1 MDTHILIIVYSTFF
15 AGAFIKG
22 LTGLGF
28 VSLCL
33 PVIALFIKLEE
44 AIPLVVL
51 PSLLSNVIMIYQTGR
66 LKQSLRRFWL
76 LYISALPGIYAGV
89 LILNMVGNYAAKI
102 ILGVVSIA
110 YSLLLLLKIE
120 ISIPEKNE
128 RILSVPVGLTNG
140 FLNGLTGTQIIPML
154 PYLLSLKLDR
164 NGMINAINLGFTLS
178 IIVLLIIFGKFDLI
192 SLETLKY
199 SIVGVIPVAA
209 GIYLGGKLRHKIS
222 EERFKLAVLII
233 LIIRGVNLI
242 LNA

>member
-1 MDTHILIIVYSTFF
+1 METHILIIVYTTFF
-15 AGAFIKG
+15 AAAFIKG

-33 PVIALFIKLEE
+33 PIIAIFIKLEQ

-51 PSLLSNVIMIYQTGR
+51 PSLLSNVMMIYQTGR
-66 LKQSLRRFWL
+66 LRQSIQRFWL
-76 LYISALPGIYAGV
+76 LYVSAFPGIYAGV

-110 YSLLLLLKIE
+110 YSLLLLLRIE
-120 ISIPEKNE
+120 VSIPKQKEE
-128 RILSVPVGLTNG
+128 LLSIPVGLTNG

-154 PYLLSLKLDR
+154 PYLLSVKLDR
-164 NGMINAINLGFTLS
+164 EGMINAINVGFTLS
-178 IIVLLIIFGKFDLI
+178 ITVLLIIFDKFNMI
-192 SLETLKY
+192 NLEIIKY
-199 SIVGVIPVAA
+199 SVVGAIPVTA

-222 EERFKLAVLII
+222 EERFRLAVLIL
-233 LIIRGVNLI
+233 LIIIGVNLI

>member
-1 MDTHILIIVYSTFF
+1 MDTHILIIVYATFF
-15 AGAFIKG
+15 AAAFIKG

-102 ILGVVSIA
+102 VLGILSIA
-110 YSLLLLLKIE
+110 YSLLLLLRIE

-164 NGMINAINLGFTLS
+164 NGMINAINLGFTFS

-199 SIVGVIPVAA
+199 SIVGAIPVAA
-209 GIYLGGKLRHKIS
+209 GIYLGGKLRHKVS

-233 LIIRGVNLI
+233 LIIIGVNLI

>member
-233 LIIRGVNLI
+233 LIIIGVNLI

>member
-164 NGMINAINLGFTLS
+164 SGMINAINLGFTFS

-233 LIIRGVNLI
+233 LIIIGVNLI

>member
-102 ILGVVSIA
+102 VLGILSIA

-199 SIVGVIPVAA
+199 SIVGAIPVAA

-222 EERFKLAVLII
+222 EERFKLAVLLI
-233 LIIRGVNLI
+233 LIIIGVNLI